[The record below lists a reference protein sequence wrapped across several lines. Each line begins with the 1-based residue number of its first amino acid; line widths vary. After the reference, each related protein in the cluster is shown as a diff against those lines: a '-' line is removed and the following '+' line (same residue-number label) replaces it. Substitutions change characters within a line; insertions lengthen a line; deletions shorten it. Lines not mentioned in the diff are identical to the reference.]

1 MTSMELLK
9 LLGDVS
15 EEYITEAHGSDTR
28 RGKPSQKVILIAA
41 VISLFLLLV
50 GCAAVY
56 VIHTQEYG
64 HWFTDFFSGNEE
76 ITADLTDHQQ
86 SILDQGLVDIRQ
98 SVTDNGYTVTLE
110 SGISD
115 GYRALLKL
123 RLDAP
128 EGVILNQ
135 GKYSLNVET
144 DIQMPDAEDGDYSAS
159 YQGGIRV
166 EDDPNDSTV
175 VFLEEFLFQPPSTV
189 DFSLSDGS
197 IWNIHVRE
205 ITVYRKTPQESR
217 EVVCDGNWDF
227 SLRFSDDAIVT
238 NSAELMEKP
247 VRVSAKRSLGERNF
261 DTKVTVTSFEL
272 RTLSASVKVKKPL
285 TGFWEGVMLDPI
297 ALVMK
302 DGTRIPAK
310 YRMAVFRNDEMECM
324 YSFDRPVS
332 IDDVAYVDYP

>member
-1 MTSMELLK
+1 MTSMELLE
-9 LLGDVS
+9 LLGEVQDQYVL
-15 EEYITEAHGSDTR
+15 EAHEGAPAKRVSTR
-28 RGKPSQKVILIAA
+28 RTLLIAA
-41 VISLFLLLV
+41 VITILLLLV
-50 GCAAVY
+50 GCATVY
-56 VIHTQEYG
+56 VISTQEYG

-86 SILDQGLVDIRQ
+86 SILEQGLVEIQQR
-98 SVTDNGYTVTLE
+98 VTGNGYTLTLE

-115 GYRALLKL
+115 GCRALLKF

-144 DIQMPDAEDGDYSAS
+144 DMQMPDAERGDYSAS
-159 YQGGIRV
+159 YQGGIKL
-166 EDDPNDSTV
+166 EDNPNDSTV
-175 VFLEEFLFQPPSTV
+175 VFLEEFLFQPPSAA

-197 IWNIHVRE
+197 VWNIHVGQ
-205 ITVYRKTPQESR
+205 ITLYRKTPQESLD
-217 EVVCDGNWDF
+217 VVCDGNWDF
-227 SLRFSDDAIVT
+227 SLQFSDDAIVT
-238 NSAELMEKP
+238 DTTELLEKP
-247 VRVSAKRSLGERNF
+247 VRVSATRSLGERNF

-272 RTLSASVKVKKPL
+272 RTLSASVKVRKPL

-310 YRMAVFRNDEMECM
+310 YRMAVFRDDEMECM

-332 IDDVAYVDYP
+332 IQDVAYVDLP